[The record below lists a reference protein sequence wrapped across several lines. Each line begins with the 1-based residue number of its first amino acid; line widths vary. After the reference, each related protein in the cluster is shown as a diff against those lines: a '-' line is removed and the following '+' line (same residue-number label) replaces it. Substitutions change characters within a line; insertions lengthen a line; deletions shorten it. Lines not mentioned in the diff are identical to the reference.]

1 MPRRESPC
9 ASRPVRSGHTLWEML
24 LVLTLLGILATVV
37 APAVPS
43 LRRASSED
51 DVERTTRDL
60 VALLEHTRLAA
71 LERGT
76 TVQLLLDPAAAH
88 AWIFTVVDG
97 DARLLVDS
105 TLQRAPGASL
115 QADAPRVRF
124 TFDPAGTAT
133 GGVIT
138 VHGGAA
144 DRRVRVDPWSGVPRV
159 E

>member
-1 MPRRESPC
+1 MPRRAPPRT
-9 ASRPVRSGHTLWEML
+9 SRHPRSGHTLWEML
-24 LVLTLLGILATVV
+24 LVLALLGVVAAIV
-37 APAVPS
+37 APAIPS
-43 LRRASSED
+43 PRRASAED
-51 DVERTTRDL
+51 DVARTTREL
-60 VALLEHTRLAA
+60 VSLLEHTRLAA
-71 LERGT
+71 LERGA

-105 TLQRAPGASL
+105 TLDRAPGASL

-124 TFDPAGTAT
+124 TFHPGGTAT

-138 VHGGAA
+138 VQGGAA
-144 DRRVRVDPWSGVPRV
+144 ERRVRVDPWSGAPRV